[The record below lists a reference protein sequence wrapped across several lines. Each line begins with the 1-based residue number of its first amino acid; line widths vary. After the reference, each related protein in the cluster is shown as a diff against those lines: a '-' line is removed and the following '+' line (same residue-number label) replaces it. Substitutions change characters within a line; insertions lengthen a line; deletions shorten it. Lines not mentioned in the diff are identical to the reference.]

1 MADLTD
7 PFGRRIEYLRVSVT
21 DRCDLRCTYCMPK
34 GFDGFEEPEDWLT
47 FEELE
52 RVVAA
57 FTRVGVRRV
66 RLTGGEPL
74 VRKDLPELVA
84 RLGALPG
91 IEDLSLSTN
100 AVRLARM
107 AEPLKRSPPSRGSSP
122 WRRKGVSS
130 FRPSARVSPRRQEAP
145 RATRTR
151 LRSVVKRVRLLD
163 WRVDWPEAEAIPPAR
178 KALPCPSRVTRR
190 AGFRAEASR
199 LRP

>member
-74 VRKDLPELVA
+74 VRKDFPRLASMLAPHVDDLSVTTNGFLLERDAERLVRA
-84 RLGALPG
+84 GITRFNVSIDSLQRDRFFEMTRRDALPRVLRG
-91 IEDLSLSTN
+91 LEHLLGLDCELFRSHGAN
-100 AVRLARM
+100 VRPGWTLAS
-107 AEPLKRSPPSRGSSP
+107 APGRG
-122 WRRKGVSS
+122 
-130 FRPSARVSPRRQEAP
+130 
-145 RATRTR
+145 THDRT
-151 LRSVVKRVRLLD
+151 
-163 WRVDWPEAEAIPPAR
+163 
-178 KALPCPSRVTRR
+178 
-190 AGFRAEASR
+190 
-199 LRP
+199 

>member
-91 IEDLSLSTN
+91 DFRGRKVAKVKVGLYESVGDGLNVSMLLEALPELHLRLDANRSWTN
-100 AVRLARM
+100 AVRF
-107 AEPLKRSPPSRGSSP
+107 S
-122 WRRKGVSS
+122 
-130 FRPSARVSPRRQEAP
+130 
-145 RATRTR
+145 
-151 LRSVVKRVRLLD
+151 
-163 WRVDWPEAEAIPPAR
+163 
-178 KALPCPSRVTRR
+178 RR
-190 AGFRAEASR
+190 ASNG
-199 LRP
+199 LT

>member
-107 AEPLKRSPPSRGSSP
+107 AEPLKRAGIHRVN
-122 WRRKGVSS
+122 VSS
-130 FRPSARVSPRRQEAP
+130 GILYAPDPVERFLHYHEALQPRR
-145 RATRTR
+145 
-151 LRSVVKRVRLLD
+151 
-163 WRVDWPEAEAIPPAR
+163 
-178 KALPCPSRVTRR
+178 
-190 AGFRAEASR
+190 
-199 LRP
+199 

>member
-66 RLTGGEPL
+66 RLTGG
-74 VRKDLPELVA
+74 
-84 RLGALPG
+84 
-91 IEDLSLSTN
+91 
-100 AVRLARM
+100 
-107 AEPLKRSPPSRGSSP
+107 
-122 WRRKGVSS
+122 
-130 FRPSARVSPRRQEAP
+130 
-145 RATRTR
+145 
-151 LRSVVKRVRLLD
+151 
-163 WRVDWPEAEAIPPAR
+163 
-178 KALPCPSRVTRR
+178 
-190 AGFRAEASR
+190 
-199 LRP
+199 